1 MQRINKALKAKIDA
15 LTPVEQD
22 EVYRYLWFQHVK
34 EDVETYSENIDLKE
48 LGIKFDDEEI
58 TTVAEKYVYDG
69 EYDCNL
75 SYWDN
80 IENLIY
86 EVTDY
91 RNIANRTKE
100 E

>member
-1 MQRINKALKAKIDA
+1 MQHINKTLKAKIDA
-15 LTPVEQD
+15 LTPAEQD

-34 EDVETYSENIDLKE
+34 EDVETHSENIDFKKH
-48 LGIKFDDEEI
+48 GIKFDDKEI

-91 RNIANRTKE
+91 RNIVNKTKE
-100 E
+100 A